1 MITRAWFVATLVLG
15 LVGCAEDGA
24 DPNVSPGDEQDVNKA
39 AESTIECSVGKGVDE
54 HDDVAKLSFKMT
66 GLGTAKTT
74 FVKSG
79 WAVSDKG
86 GKSLTADGEHM
97 SVVAEG
103 FDAGVD
109 IKQCKNDAKKGL
121 VCGTLVL
128 SLDNE
133 SSEMPV
139 TISLTKKSGYKSG
152 TLTIDNTINTG
163 DNSGWLHAPLT
174 CTISGK

>member
-1 MITRAWFVATLVLG
+1 MSKRGSFVAVLMMG
-15 LVGCAEDGA
+15 LVGCGQDAGDA
-24 DPNVSPGDEQDVNKA
+24 NANPGDEQDVNKA
-39 AESTIECSVGKGVDE
+39 AVSTIECTVGKGVQD
-54 HDDVAKLSFKMT
+54 HDDVAKLAFKMT
-66 GLGTAKTT
+66 GLGSAKTT
-74 FVKSG
+74 FVKTG
-79 WAVSDKG
+79 WAVSDKA
-86 GKSLTADGEHM
+86 GKALTPDGDAM

-121 VCGTLVL
+121 VCGALVL

-139 TISLTKKSGYKSG
+139 TISLTKKSGYKAG

-163 DNSGWLHAPLT
+163 DNSGYLHAPLT
-174 CTISGK
+174 CTINGK